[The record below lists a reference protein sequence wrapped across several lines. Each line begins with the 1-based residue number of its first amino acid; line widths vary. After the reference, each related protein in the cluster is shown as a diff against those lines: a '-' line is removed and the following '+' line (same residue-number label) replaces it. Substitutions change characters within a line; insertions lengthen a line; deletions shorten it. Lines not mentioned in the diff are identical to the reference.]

1 MEIILAPDS
10 FKGSMKASEVTKY
23 MKDSILEVF
32 PESTIHDLPIGD
44 GGEGTMEALIN
55 ATNGSFTTVS
65 VTGPLGDKVTAQ
77 YGILDNHTCV
87 IEMAEASGLKHLDQD
102 ELNPLYTTTYGT
114 GELILHALNHG
125 YQNFILA
132 IGGSAT
138 NDAGAGMLQALG
150 ADLKNN
156 QNYSIHFGGGELQ
169 NLAQIDLS
177 NFDPRIAYCNFIIA
191 TDVQNPLV
199 GPNGASFIFG
209 KQKGASAQNMHQLD
223 DNLTHWANLVE
234 HTTGIRLHDLPGA
247 GAAGGLGGAFKAFF
261 PSYFKEGIQVVMEYI
276 QFEKYLK
283 QADLILT
290 GEGKID
296 QQSFYGKAP
305 IGIAKCAKKYN
316 VPVIFIGGSVEVD
329 EKDLK
334 DSGILSAFSLSN
346 GPMSLEETFSKS
358 EKLIKQ
364 TTKNIVKTFFHNQ

>member
-23 MKDSILEVF
+23 MKDSILEIF

-44 GGEGTMEALIN
+44 GGEGTMEALVN
-55 ATNGSFTTVS
+55 ATNGTFTTVS

-77 YGILDNHTCV
+77 YGVLDKHTCV
-87 IEMAEASGLKHLDQD
+87 IEMAEASGLKHLAQD
-102 ELNPLYTTTYGT
+102 ALNPLSTTTYGT
-114 GELILHALNHG
+114 GELILHALNQG
-125 YQNFILA
+125 YKNFILA

-150 ADLKNN
+150 AELKDN
-156 QNYSIHFGGGELQ
+156 QNHSINFGGGELQ

-177 NFDPRIAYCNFIIA
+177 NFDPRINHCNFIIA

-209 KQKGASAQNMHQLD
+209 KQKGASAQNMQQLD

-247 GAAGGLGGAFKAFF
+247 GAAGGLGVHSKRF
-261 PSYFKEGIQVVMEYI
+261 SQVT
-276 QFEKYLK
+276 LK
-283 QADLILT
+283 
-290 GEGKID
+290 KV
-296 QQSFYGKAP
+296 FR
-305 IGIAKCAKKYN
+305 
-316 VPVIFIGGSVEVD
+316 
-329 EKDLK
+329 
-334 DSGILSAFSLSN
+334 
-346 GPMSLEETFSKS
+346 
-358 EKLIKQ
+358 
-364 TTKNIVKTFFHNQ
+364 